1 MAPSLKAYAAQ
12 LLSEYSSSMSA
23 TQKSAVERV
32 SRTGKVPVSDYENAI
47 SGYRQCMLALGYKE
61 IVFLEVGGGLKEE
74 AMHRSGTAQ
83 QEEKYAQDSADCW
96 FAHGAGIAHL
106 YETQIGNPSLLSDPM
121 EAIVDCL
128 KRKKLVDV
136 SYSAEQLKKERS
148 EERSTTSG
156 STWVYS
162 FKDSPESSTCL
173 VSNGSVTADTSD
185 PVEQLW

>member
-1 MAPSLKAYAAQ
+1 
-12 LLSEYSSSMSA
+12 
-23 TQKSAVERV
+23 
-32 SRTGKVPVSDYENAI
+32 
-47 SGYRQCMLALGYKE
+47 
-61 IVFLEVGGGLKEE
+61 
-74 AMHRSGTAQ
+74 
-83 QEEKYAQDSADCW
+83 
-96 FAHGAGIAHL
+96 
-106 YETQIGNPSLLSDPM
+106 LSDPM